1 MTQYEPVIG
10 LEIHGELL
18 TKSKMF
24 CSCSADYGSAPEPN
38 TNICPTCTGLPG
50 AMPVVNKKMTE
61 LAALVGL
68 ALNCS
73 VNKHNT
79 FARKNYYYPDL
90 PKGYQISQYE
100 LPICEKGWIEVNAP
114 SPLTPLPKGEGNSDS
129 LLPAG
134 EGLGMRENAEARK
147 NSNSENQLRVRV
159 RRVHIEEDTAKL
171 SHEKNY
177 ALVDFNRAGVPLL
190 EIVSEP
196 DMRSVE
202 AALDY
207 ATKVRA
213 ILRYLGVNS
222 GDMEKGVL
230 RFEANISVRPV
241 GSDEFRTRTEIKN
254 LNSFRALTRASAYEI
269 ERQIK
274 LYESGGTVVQET
286 LGWDDVRG
294 VTVSQRGKEEAHD
307 YRYFPEPDL
316 PPLQLSDAW
325 IEGIRSGLPELP
337 EAKTARFIT
346 VFNLTPSEA
355 RFLTSERALADYFES
370 VTAKAKSP
378 AKAVH
383 SWIAGE
389 FMRNIND
396 LSIDVANIP
405 IAADDLAQLIDM
417 TTDKLINNNAGK
429 TVLAEMFKNGGK
441 PEQIVKEKNLAQ
453 VSDEGFIQETIDKV
467 LADNPSEVEKYL
479 AGKETVFQW
488 FVGQVARATK
498 GKADMNVAK
507 ELLTKALEER
517 KNSYLNSQ

>member
-1 MTQYEPVIG
+1 MKPTYEPIIG

-18 TKSKMF
+18 TNSKMF
-24 CSCSADYGSAPEPN
+24 CSCSADYASAPEPN

-50 AMPVVNKKMTE
+50 AMPTVNKKATE

-73 VNKHNT
+73 INKHNT
-79 FARKNYYYPDL
+79 FARKNYFYPDL

-100 LPICEKGWIEVNAP
+100 LPIAEKGWLELSP
-114 SPLTPLPKGEGNSDS
+114 SSPALPPQGEGSQNPP
-129 LLPAG
+129 LLVG
-134 EGLGMRENAEARK
+134 EGLG
-147 NSNSENQLRVRV
+147 VRV

-196 DMRSVE
+196 DMRTVE

-241 GSDEFRTRTEIKN
+241 GSDELRTRTEIKN
-254 LNSFRALTRASAYEI
+254 LNSFRALTRASQYEI

-274 LYESGGTVVQET
+274 IYEDGGSVAQET

-294 VTVSQRGKEEAHD
+294 VTTSQRSKEDAHD

-325 IEGIRSGLPELP
+325 IESIRSQLPELP
-337 EAKTARFIT
+337 EAKTKRFISN
-346 VFNLTPSEA
+346 FELTPSEA
-355 RFLTSERALADYFES
+355 RLLTSELSLANYFEE
-370 VTAKAKSP
+370 VIKHAKSSP
-378 AKAVH
+378 KIINT
-383 SWIAGE
+383 WIAGE
-389 FMRNIND
+389 FMRNLNE
-396 LSIDVANIP
+396 LNVE
-405 IAADDLAQLIDM
+405 ADSVPAKSLAQLIDM
-417 TTDKLINNNAGK
+417 VTDKTISGNSGK
-429 TVLAEMFKNGGK
+429 TVLAEMFKSGGD
-441 PEQIVKEKNLAQ
+441 PARIVKEKGLAQ
-453 VSDEGFIQETIDKV
+453 ISDESFIQEAVTKILD
-467 LADNPSEVEKYL
+467 DNPKEVETYL
-479 AGKETVFQW
+479 AGKESLLQW
-488 FVGQVARATK
+488 FMGQVARATK
-498 GKADMNVAK
+498 GKADPVVTK
-507 ELLTKALEER
+507 ELMLKGLEER
-517 KNSYLNSQ
+517 RK

>member
-1 MTQYEPVIG
+1 MKLTYEPVIG

-18 TKSKMF
+18 TNSKMF

-38 TNICPTCTGLPG
+38 SNICPVCTGLPG
-50 AMPVVNKKMTE
+50 AMPVVNKKATE

-73 VNKHNT
+73 INKHNT

-100 LPICEKGWIEVNAP
+100 LPIAEKGLLEVND
-114 SPLTPLPKGEGNSDS
+114 G
-129 LLPAG
+129 
-134 EGLGMRENAEARK
+134 
-147 NSNSENQLRVRV
+147 ENQLKVRV

-171 SHEKNY
+171 AHEKNY

-196 DMRSVE
+196 DIRTVE

-254 LNSFRALTRASAYEI
+254 LNSFRALVRASQYEI

-274 LYESGGTVVQET
+274 IYEEGGTVVQET

-294 VTVSQRGKEEAHD
+294 VTTSQRSKEEAHD

-325 IEGIRSGLPELP
+325 IADIKSRLPELP
-337 EAKTARFIT
+337 EAKTSRFISD
-346 VFNLTPSEA
+346 FGLTLSEA
-355 RFLTSERALADYFES
+355 RFLTSERTLANYFEN
-370 VTAKAKSP
+370 VVAKSKSP
-378 AKAVH
+378 AKTIH

-389 FMRNIND
+389 FMRYLND
-396 LSIDVANIP
+396 SGLSIDDVT
-405 IAADDLAQLIDM
+405 LAPETLAKLIDM
-417 TTDKLINNNAGK
+417 VTDKTIGASAGK
-429 TVLAEMFKNGGK
+429 TVLTELFKNGGD
-441 PEQIVKEKNLAQ
+441 PAQIVKEKNLLQMTDVNA
-453 VSDEGFIQETIDKV
+453 IQEIVTKI
-467 LADNPSEVEKYL
+467 LNDNPKEVEDYN
-479 AGKETVFQW
+479 AGKETLFQW
-488 FVGQVARATK
+488 FMGQVARATK
-498 GKADMNVAK
+498 GKADPNVTK
-507 ELLTKALEER
+507 ELMVKGLEER
-517 KNSYLNSQ
+517 KK

>member
-18 TKSKMF
+18 TNSKMF
-24 CSCSADYGSAPEPN
+24 CGCSADYSNAPAPN
-38 TNICPTCTGLPG
+38 SFICPVCTGLPG
-50 AMPVVNKKMTE
+50 AMPVVNKKSTE

-73 VNKHNT
+73 INPHNT

-100 LPICEKGWIEVNAP
+100 LPIASKGHLDA
-114 SPLTPLPKGEGNSDS
+114 LDDKGN
-129 LLPAG
+129 LQ
-134 EGLGMRENAEARK
+134 RII
-147 NSNSENQLRVRV
+147 V

-171 SHEKNY
+171 AHEKNH

-207 ATKVRA
+207 AMKVRA
-213 ILRYLGVNS
+213 ILRYLDVNS

-241 GSDEFRTRTEIKN
+241 GSSEFRTRTEIKN

-274 LYESGGTVVQET
+274 VYESGGTVVQET
-286 LGWDDVRG
+286 LGWDDARG
-294 VTVSQRGKEEAHD
+294 VTISQRGKEDAHD

-316 PPLQLSDAW
+316 PPLQLGQAW
-325 IEGIRSGLPELP
+325 IESIKSQLPELP
-337 EAKTARFIT
+337 EAKTLRFIEKYE
-346 VFNLTPSEA
+346 LKPQEA
-355 RFLTSERALADYFES
+355 ALLTSEKALADYFES
-370 VTAKAKSP
+370 VVLKSKSP
-378 AKAVH
+378 AKIVNT
-383 SWIAGE
+383 WIAGE
-389 FMRNIND
+389 FMRYLNESGTDI
-396 LSIDVANIP
+396 STSPIEAAN
-405 IAADDLAQLIDM
+405 LASLVDM
-417 TTDKLINNNAGK
+417 VTDKSISGNAGK

-441 PEQIVKEKNLAQ
+441 PGDIVKEKNLAQ
-453 VSDEGFIQETIDKV
+453 VSDEGFILETVHKI
-467 LADNPSEVEKYL
+467 LNDNPKEVEQYL
-479 AGKETVFQW
+479 GGKDTLLQW
-488 FVGQVARATK
+488 FMGQVARSTK
-498 GKADMNVAK
+498 GRADPNVAR
-507 ELLTKALEER
+507 ELLVKGLEER
-517 KNSYLNSQ
+517 RK

>member
-1 MTQYEPVIG
+1 MKLTYEPVIG

-18 TKSKMF
+18 TNSKMF
-24 CSCSADYGSAPEPN
+24 CGCSADYGSAPEPN

-50 AMPVVNKKMTE
+50 AMPVVNKKATE

-73 VNKHNT
+73 INKHNT

-100 LPICEKGWIEVNAP
+100 LPIAEKGWLDVSPSSPALPPVGEGSN
-114 SPLTPLPKGEGNSDS
+114 SPLPM
-129 LLPAG
+129 G
-134 EGLGMRENAEARK
+134 EGLGV
-147 NSNSENQLRVRV
+147 RVRV

-171 SHEKNY
+171 AHEKNY

-196 DMRSVE
+196 DIRTVE

-254 LNSFRALTRASAYEI
+254 LNSFRALVRASQYEI

-274 LYESGGTVVQET
+274 LYEAGETVIQET
-286 LGWDDVRG
+286 LGWDDARG
-294 VTVSQRGKEEAHD
+294 VTTSQRSKEEAHD

-325 IEGIRSGLPELP
+325 IESIRSQLPELP
-337 EAKTARFIT
+337 EAKTARFISD
-346 VFNLTPSEA
+346 FGLTPSDA
-355 RFLTSERALADYFES
+355 RFLTSDLALADYFER
-370 VTAKAKSP
+370 VVAKSKSS
-378 AKAVH
+378 AKTVH
-383 SWIAGE
+383 SWLAGE
-389 FMRNIND
+389 LMRYLND
-396 LSIDVANIP
+396 SGTDIK
-405 IAADDLAQLIDM
+405 DLTLDPATFAQLIDM
-417 TTDKLINNNAGK
+417 VTDKTIGASAGK
-429 TVLAEMFKNGGK
+429 TVLTELLTKGGD
-441 PEQIVKEKNLAQ
+441 PAQIVKEKNLAQ
-453 VSDEGFIQETIDKV
+453 LTDVSAIQELVTKILD
-467 LADNPSEVEKYL
+467 DNPKEVDEYN
-479 AGKETVFQW
+479 AGKETLFQW
-488 FVGQVARATK
+488 FMGQVARATK
-498 GKADMNVAK
+498 GKADPNVAK
-507 ELLTKALEER
+507 ELMVKGLEER
-517 KNSYLNSQ
+517 RK

>member
-1 MTQYEPVIG
+1 MTPYEPVIG

-18 TKSKMF
+18 TNSKMF
-24 CSCSADYGSAPEPN
+24 CGCSADYASAPEPN
-38 TNICPTCTGLPG
+38 LYICPTCTGLPG
-50 AMPVVNKKMTE
+50 AMPVVNKRATE

-73 VNKHNT
+73 INKHNT

-100 LPICEKGWIEVNAP
+100 LPIAEKGWLDVDDSVA
-114 SPLTPLPKGEGNSDS
+114 LPKSIGTIVSGVAQDATE
-129 LLPAG
+129 
-134 EGLGMRENAEARK
+134 MKR
-147 NSNSENQLRVRV
+147 QLRVRV

-196 DMRSVE
+196 DMRAVE

-254 LNSFRALTRASAYEI
+254 LNSFRALARASAYEI

-274 LYESGGTVVQET
+274 VYESGGTVVQET

-294 VTVSQRGKEEAHD
+294 VTVSQRVKEEAHD

-316 PPLQLSDAW
+316 PPLQLNDAW
-325 IEGIRSGLPELP
+325 IQAIRTQLPELP
-337 EAKTARFIT
+337 EAKTKRFIT
-346 VFNLTPSEA
+346 NFGLTPSEA
-355 RFLTSERALADYFES
+355 RFLTSEISLANYFES
-370 VTAKAKSP
+370 VLAKSKSP
-378 AKAVH
+378 AKTVH

-389 FMRNIND
+389 FMRYLND
-396 LSIDVANIP
+396 SGKNTEDITLTPESFAR
-405 IAADDLAQLIDM
+405 LIDM
-417 TTDKLINNNAGK
+417 VTDKTIGGNAGK
-429 TVLAEMFKNGGK
+429 TVLSELLKSGGD
-441 PEQIVKEKNLAQ
+441 PAQIVKEKGLAQ
-453 VSDEGFIQETIDKV
+453 VSDESFIQEAVIKV
-467 LADNPSEVEKYL
+467 LNDNLSEVEKYL
-479 AGKETVFQW
+479 DGKETLLQW
-488 FVGQVARATK
+488 FMGQVARATK
-498 GKADMNVAK
+498 GKADPNVTR
-507 ELLTKALEER
+507 ELLVKGLEER
-517 KNSYLNSQ
+517 RK

>member
-1 MTQYEPVIG
+1 MTQYEPIIG

-18 TKSKMF
+18 TNSKMF

-50 AMPVVNKKMTE
+50 AMPVVNKKATE

-100 LPICEKGWIEVNAP
+100 LPICEKGWLEVTHN
-114 SPLTPLPKGEGNSDS
+114 GE
-129 LLPAG
+129 
-134 EGLGMRENAEARK
+134 E
-147 NSNSENQLRVRV
+147 QLKVRV

-196 DMRSVE
+196 DMRTVE

-241 GSDEFRTRTEIKN
+241 GEDEFRTRTEIKN

-346 VFNLTPSEA
+346 DLRLTPSEA

-396 LSIDVANIP
+396 LSIDVATVGSIP
-405 IAADDLAQLIDM
+405 IPADDLAKLIDM
-417 TTDKLINNNAGK
+417 TTDKVINNNAGK
-429 TVLAEMFKNGGK
+429 TVLAEMFKNGGV

-467 LADNPSEVEKYL
+467 LANNPAEVEKYL
-479 AGKETVFQW
+479 AGKDTLLQW

-498 GKADMNVAK
+498 GKADPAI
-507 ELLTKALEER
+507 TKDLMLKRLETRR
-517 KNSYLNSQ
+517 K

>member
-1 MTQYEPVIG
+1 MKLTYEPVIG

-18 TKSKMF
+18 TNSKMF

-38 TNICPTCTGLPG
+38 TNICPVCTGLPG
-50 AMPVVNKKMTE
+50 AMPVVNKKATE

-73 VNKHNT
+73 INKHNT

-100 LPICEKGWIEVNAP
+100 LPIAEKGLLEVND
-114 SPLTPLPKGEGNSDS
+114 G
-129 LLPAG
+129 
-134 EGLGMRENAEARK
+134 
-147 NSNSENQLRVRV
+147 ENQPNVRV

-171 SHEKNY
+171 AHEKNY

-196 DMRSVE
+196 DIRTVE

-254 LNSFRALTRASAYEI
+254 LNSFRALVRASQYEI

-274 LYESGGTVVQET
+274 IYEEGGTVVQET

-294 VTVSQRGKEEAHD
+294 VTTSQRSKEEAHD

-316 PPLQLSDAW
+316 PPLQLSDSW
-325 IEGIRSGLPELP
+325 IADIKSRLPELP
-337 EAKTARFIT
+337 EAKTSRFISD
-346 VFNLTPSEA
+346 FGLTLSEA
-355 RFLTSERALADYFES
+355 RFLTSERTLANYFES
-370 VTAKAKSP
+370 VVANSKSP
-378 AKAVH
+378 AKTIH

-389 FMRNIND
+389 FMRYLND
-396 LSIDVANIP
+396 SSLSIDDVT
-405 IAADDLAQLIDM
+405 LAPETLAKLIDM
-417 TTDKLINNNAGK
+417 VTDKTIGASAGK
-429 TVLAEMFKNGGK
+429 TVLTELFKNGGD
-441 PEQIVKEKNLAQ
+441 PAQIVKEKNLLQMTDMNA
-453 VSDEGFIQETIDKV
+453 IQEIVTKI
-467 LADNPSEVEKYL
+467 LNDNPKEVDEYN
-479 AGKETVFQW
+479 AGKETLFQW
-488 FVGQVARATK
+488 FMGQVARATK
-498 GKADMNVAK
+498 GKADPNVAK
-507 ELLTKALEER
+507 ELMLKGLEER
-517 KNSYLNSQ
+517 KK

>member
-10 LEIHGELL
+10 LEIHGEML

-100 LPICEKGWIEVNAP
+100 LPICEKGWIEVNAD
-114 SPLTPLPKGEGNSDS
+114 G
-129 LLPAG
+129 
-134 EGLGMRENAEARK
+134 
-147 NSNSENQLRVRV
+147 ENQFKVRV

-171 SHEKNY
+171 AHEKNY

-346 VFNLTPSEA
+346 DLRLTPSEA

-370 VTAKAKSP
+370 VVAKSKSS
-378 AKAVH
+378 AKTVH

-396 LSIDVANIP
+396 LNIDVATEGSIP
-405 IAADDLAQLIDM
+405 IASDDLAKLIDM
-417 TTDKLINNNAGK
+417 TTDKIINNNAGK
-429 TVLAEMFKNGGK
+429 IVLAEMFKNGGK
-441 PEQIVKEKNLAQ
+441 PEQIVKQKNLAQ

-479 AGKETVFQW
+479 AGKETLFQW

-517 KNSYLNSQ
+517 KK

>member
-18 TKSKMF
+18 TNSKMF

-38 TNICPTCTGLPG
+38 TLICPTCTGLPG
-50 AMPVVNKKMTE
+50 AMPVVNKKAVE
-61 LAALVGL
+61 LATLVGL

-73 VNKHNT
+73 INPHNT

-100 LPICEKGWIEVNAP
+100 LPIASKGYLDVLDDTDAQQRI
-114 SPLTPLPKGEGNSDS
+114 T
-129 LLPAG
+129 
-134 EGLGMRENAEARK
+134 
-147 NSNSENQLRVRV
+147 V

-171 SHEKNY
+171 AHEKNY

-196 DMRSVE
+196 DMRTVE
-202 AALDY
+202 AALSY
-207 ATKVRA
+207 ATKIRA

-241 GSDEFRTRTEIKN
+241 GSSEFRTRTEIKN

-274 LYESGGTVVQET
+274 VYESGGTIVQET

-294 VTVSQRGKEEAHD
+294 VTVSQRGKEDAHD

-316 PPLQLSDAW
+316 PPLQLDSAF
-325 IEGIRSGLPELP
+325 IESIRTQLPELP
-337 EAKTARFIT
+337 EAKTKRFIT
-346 VFNLTPSEA
+346 DFELTPSDA
-355 RFLTSERALADYFES
+355 RFLTSEKSLANFFES
-370 VTAKAKSP
+370 VVTKSKSP
-378 AKAVH
+378 AKTVH

-389 FMRNIND
+389 FMRYVNDSGLNIE
-396 LSIDVANIP
+396 DVSLPPESFAK
-405 IAADDLAQLIDM
+405 LIDM
-417 TTDKLINNNAGK
+417 VTEKTVSGNNAK
-429 TVLAEMFKNGGK
+429 VVLADLLKSGGD
-441 PEQIVKEKNLAQ
+441 PQEIVRAKNLAQ
-453 VSDEGFIQETIDKV
+453 VSDEGFVQEIVSKI
-467 LADNPSEVEKYL
+467 LNDNPKEVDEYN
-479 AGKETVFQW
+479 AGKETLFQW
-488 FVGQVARATK
+488 FMGQVARATK
-498 GKADMNVAK
+498 GKADPNVAK
-507 ELLTKALEER
+507 ELMVKGLAER
-517 KNSYLNSQ
+517 KK

>member
-1 MTQYEPVIG
+1 MQLKYEPVIG
-10 LEIHGELL
+10 LEIHAEML
-18 TKSKMF
+18 TNSKMF

-50 AMPVVNKKMTE
+50 AMPVVNKRMTE

-100 LPICEKGWIEVNAP
+100 LPIAEKGYLDVDLP
-114 SPLTPLPKGEGNSDS
+114 SSAALPPQGEGSQNPPLPSGEGV
-129 LLPAG
+129 G
-134 EGLGMRENAEARK
+134 V
-147 NSNSENQLRVRV
+147 RVRV

-254 LNSFRALTRASAYEI
+254 LNSFRALVRASQYEI

-274 LYESGGTVVQET
+274 IYEEGGTVVQET

-294 VTVSQRGKEEAHD
+294 VTTSQRSKEEAHD

-325 IEGIRSGLPELP
+325 IESIRSGLPELP
-337 EAKTARFIT
+337 EAKTKRFIT
-346 VFNLTPSEA
+346 DFGLTQPEA
-355 RFLTSERALADYFES
+355 RFLTSERTLANYFES
-370 VTAKAKSP
+370 VVAKSKSP
-378 AKAVH
+378 AKTIH

-389 FMRNIND
+389 FMRYLND
-396 LSIDVANIP
+396 SGKSIEEITLASE
-405 IAADDLAQLIDM
+405 AFAQLVDM
-417 TTDKLINNNAGK
+417 VTDKVIGGNAGK
-429 TVLAEMFKNGGK
+429 TVLAELLKNGGD
-441 PEQIVKEKNLAQ
+441 PAQIVKEKGLAQ
-453 VSDEGFIQETIDKV
+453 VSDENFIQEAVSKV
-467 LADNPSEVEKYL
+467 LTDNPAEVEKYL
-479 AGKETVFQW
+479 GGKDTLLQW

-498 GKADMNVAK
+498 GKADPNVTK
-507 ELLTKALEER
+507 ELMLKGLEGRR
-517 KNSYLNSQ
+517 K

>member
-18 TKSKMF
+18 TNSKMF

-50 AMPVVNKKMTE
+50 AMPVVNKKATE

-68 ALNCS
+68 ALKCS

-100 LPICEKGWIEVNAP
+100 LPICEKGYLEVNVD
-114 SPLTPLPKGEGNSDS
+114 GE
-129 LLPAG
+129 
-134 EGLGMRENAEARK
+134 EQFK
-147 NSNSENQLRVRV
+147 VRV

-274 LYESGGTVVQET
+274 VYELGGERGAGNARLGRCARRDDQPTVEGRRAR
-286 LGWDDVRG
+286 L
-294 VTVSQRGKEEAHD
+294 SL
-307 YRYFPEPDL
+307 L
-316 PPLQLSDAW
+316 PRTRPAATATFGCVDRCDSD
-325 IEGIRSGLPELP
+325 S
-337 EAKTARFIT
+337 TARTARSQDRPLHHGLQPDSVRSAFSYIRTCARRIT
-346 VFNLTPSEA
+346 SRAWSPNRKVQRKPSIHG
-355 RFLTSERALADYFES
+355 SLA
-370 VTAKAKSP
+370 T
-378 AKAVH
+378 
-383 SWIAGE
+383 
-389 FMRNIND
+389 
-396 LSIDVANIP
+396 
-405 IAADDLAQLIDM
+405 
-417 TTDKLINNNAGK
+417 
-429 TVLAEMFKNGGK
+429 
-441 PEQIVKEKNLAQ
+441 
-453 VSDEGFIQETIDKV
+453 
-467 LADNPSEVEKYL
+467 
-479 AGKETVFQW
+479 
-488 FVGQVARATK
+488 
-498 GKADMNVAK
+498 
-507 ELLTKALEER
+507 
-517 KNSYLNSQ
+517 

>member
-1 MTQYEPVIG
+1 MKYEPVIG

-18 TKSKMF
+18 TNSKMF

-50 AMPVVNKKMTE
+50 AMPVVNKKATE

-100 LPICEKGWIEVNAP
+100 LPICEKGWLEVDDTFAL
-114 SPLTPLPKGEGNSDS
+114 SGAVAQSK
-129 LLPAG
+129 
-134 EGLGMRENAEARK
+134 RI
-147 NSNSENQLRVRV
+147 RV

-254 LNSFRALTRASAYEI
+254 LNSFRALVRASQYEI

-274 LYESGGTVVQET
+274 IYETGGTVVQET

-294 VTVSQRGKEEAHD
+294 VTTSQRSKEDAHD

-325 IEGIRSGLPELP
+325 IEGIRSQLPELP

-346 VFNLTPSEA
+346 DFGLTPSDA
-355 RFLTSERALADYFES
+355 RFLTSERSLADYFES
-370 VTAKAKSP
+370 VVAKSKSP
-378 AKAVH
+378 AKTVN

-389 FMRNIND
+389 FMRNLND
-396 LSIDVANIP
+396 LSIDITTVGSIP
-405 IAADDLAQLIDM
+405 IPANDLAQLIDM
-417 TTDKLINNNAGK
+417 TTDKVINNNAGK
-429 TVLAEMFKNGGK
+429 TVLAEMFKNGGV

-479 AGKETVFQW
+479 AGKDTLFQW

-498 GKADMNVAK
+498 GKADPNVTK
-507 ELLTKALEER
+507 ELLTKALQER
-517 KNSYLNSQ
+517 RKSISC

>member
-1 MTQYEPVIG
+1 
-10 LEIHGELL
+10 
-18 TKSKMF
+18 
-24 CSCSADYGSAPEPN
+24 
-38 TNICPTCTGLPG
+38 
-50 AMPVVNKKMTE
+50 MPVVNKKATE

-73 VNKHNT
+73 INKHNT

-100 LPICEKGWIEVNAP
+100 LPIAEKGWIDVNP
-114 SPLTPLPKGEGNSDS
+114 SPLPTTPKGEENAP

-134 EGLGMRENAEARK
+134 EGLEM
-147 NSNSENQLRVRV
+147 RVRV

-196 DMRSVE
+196 DMRAVE

-274 LYESGGTVVQET
+274 VYESGGTVVQET

-325 IEGIRSGLPELP
+325 IQAIRTQLPELP

-346 VFNLTPSEA
+346 DFNLTPSDA
-355 RFLTSERALADYFES
+355 RFLTSDLALANYFES
-370 VTAKAKSP
+370 VVAKAKSP
-378 AKAVH
+378 AKTVH
-383 SWIAGE
+383 SWLAGE
-389 FMRNIND
+389 LMRYIND
-396 LSIDVANIP
+396 SGVDIKDLTLDP
-405 IAADDLAQLIDM
+405 AAFAQLIDM
-417 TTDKLINNNAGK
+417 VTDKTIGGNAGK
-429 TVLAEMFKNGGK
+429 TVLTELFKNGGD
-441 PEQIVKEKNLAQ
+441 PAQIVKEKNLLQLTDVNA
-453 VSDEGFIQETIDKV
+453 IQEIVTKI
-467 LADNPSEVEKYL
+467 LNDNPKEVDEYN
-479 AGKETVFQW
+479 AGKEALFQW
-488 FVGQVARATK
+488 FMGQVARATK
-498 GKADMNVAK
+498 GKADPNVAK
-507 ELLTKALEER
+507 ELILKALEER
-517 KNSYLNSQ
+517 KK